1 MRSSQ
6 ICSAVAMAL
15 STLLNPR
22 SSAVGRC
29 HAVNTDVHPGGGGIR
44 TKLPGRRRSGT
55 RQSRRRSRQPRGSR
69 RQRSS
74 VCDMAALMP
83 DNPVA

>member
-55 RQSRRRSRQPRGSR
+55 RQSSAAVKAAARQ
-69 RQRSS
+69 Q
-74 VCDMAALMP
+74 AAAELG
-83 DNPVA
+83 V